1 VRTRPD
7 HPTPVALD
15 TVADW
20 LADLTGDRPARPAG
34 PGRAVE
40 VTGLTLSSQ
49 RVEPGDLYAALPG
62 ARAHGVTY
70 AVAAVEA
77 GAVAVLTDP
86 AGAAAAPAAGLP
98 AEVPLLVVAEPR
110 ALLGALAARLHGT
123 PAASLATIGVT
134 GTQGK
139 TTTTRLAEAA
149 LQAAGVRAGVI
160 GTVGTRVAG
169 LDLATSLTTPEAP
182 DLQALLAVMREQ
194 QVAVAAMEVSSHAL
208 VMGRVD
214 GLVFDVA
221 VFLNLGRDHLDFHAD
236 EEDYYRAKASL
247 FTPARA
253 RLALVD
259 VDDAHGRRLVDET
272 PLPVRTLSSR
282 GRPADWT
289 AHDVEARRDGSRF
302 TVRGP
307 GGVEVRTGV
316 ALPGDFN
323 VANGLAAVA
332 ACVEAGIDADL
343 VARGLAAGGGVPGR
357 LERVEAGQDF
367 LVLVDYAHKPDAVAA
382 AIATVRPLAA
392 ERDGR
397 VVVVLGAGGDRDS
410 GKRPVMAEIAARE
423 ADVLV
428 LTDDNP
434 RSEDP
439 AAIRAAL
446 RAGADGVPEADRAQ
460 VLELGDRR
468 AAIGAAAALARPGD
482 VVLVAGKGHETGQEV
497 AGVIHPF
504 DDRVVA
510 REALEALEVLEQ
522 GEPPPGLS
530 GAGGAAPDR

>member
-20 LADLTGDRPARPAG
+20 LADLTGERPGRPADRRP
-34 PGRAVE
+34 AVE

-49 RVEPGDLYAALPG
+49 RVESGDLYAALPG

-70 AVAAVEA
+70 AAAAVGS

-98 AEVPLLVVAEPR
+98 PEVPLLVVAEPR
-110 ALLGALAARLHGT
+110 AVLGALAARLHGT
-123 PAASLATIGVT
+123 PAAAMATIGVT

-139 TTTTRLAEAA
+139 TTTTRLAEGA
-149 LQAAGVRAGVI
+149 LQAAGVQAGVI

-169 LDLATSLTTPEAP
+169 RDLATSLTTPEAP

-194 QVAVAAMEVSSHAL
+194 GVAVAAMEVSSHAL

-214 GLVFDVA
+214 GLVLDVA
-221 VFLNLGRDHLDFHAD
+221 CFLNLGRDHLDFHAD

-247 FTPARA
+247 FTPERA

-259 VDDAHGRRLVDET
+259 VDDAHGRRLAAET
-272 PLPVRTLSSR
+272 TLPVRTMSSR
-282 GRPADWT
+282 GRAADWT
-289 AHDVEARRDGSRF
+289 THDVQAGRDGSRF

-307 GGVEVRTGV
+307 GGVEVHTGV

-323 VANGLAAVA
+323 VANALAAVA
-332 ACVEAGIDADL
+332 ACVEAGVDAEV
-343 VARGLAAGGGVPGR
+343 VARGLAAGSGVPGR
-357 LERVEAGQDF
+357 LERVEADQDF
-367 LVLVDYAHKPDAVAA
+367 LLLVDYAHKPDAVAA

-410 GKRPVMAEIAARE
+410 GKRPVMGAIAARD

-428 LTDDNP
+428 ITDDNP
-434 RSEDP
+434 RSEAP
-439 AAIRAAL
+439 ATIRAAL
-446 RAGADGVPEADRAQ
+446 RAGADDVPEAERAQ
-460 VLELGDRR
+460 VHEIGDRR
-468 AAIGAAAALARPGD
+468 AAVEAAVALARPGD

-497 AGVIHPF
+497 AGVVHPF
-504 DDRVVA
+504 DDREVA
-510 REALEALEVLEQ
+510 REALRAAAAR
-522 GEPPPGLS
+522 EPG
-530 GAGGAAPDR
+530 GAGPAR